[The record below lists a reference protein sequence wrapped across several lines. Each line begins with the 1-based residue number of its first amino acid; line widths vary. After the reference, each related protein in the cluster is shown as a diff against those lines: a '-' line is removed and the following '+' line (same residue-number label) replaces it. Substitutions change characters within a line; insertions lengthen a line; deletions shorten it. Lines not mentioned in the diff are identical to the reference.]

1 MDKTIHPNRN
11 YQDSVFSKLFSNEE
25 AALELYNALSG
36 TNYGPETKI
45 RITTLENVL
54 FLEKYNDLS
63 FTVEDRIIVM
73 AEHQSTISPN
83 IPLRL
88 LGYSTDTYT
97 KIIDTDR
104 LYSSTQIK
112 LPTPVFYVFYTGN
125 EPWNVKTLSLA
136 DSFIDPPPENSL
148 NLVVKLVNLRYNKDN
163 EILNRSKTLMGY
175 SKLVTYV
182 KEDLSEGKSLRDS
195 IRAAVQRCI
204 CEGHLVDFL
213 KKHGEEIEK
222 MKFYEFTL
230 EEYRDLIEKEAAEQ
244 GLAQGIEQGLA
255 QGIEQGLDE
264 GIKVFI
270 LDNRSEGVSDE
281 RILTKL
287 MNLFHLSEEKAL
299 EYLK

>member
-73 AEHQSTISPN
+73 AEHQSTINPN

-204 CEGHLVDFL
+204 CEGHLIDFL

-270 LDNRSEGVSDE
+270 LDNRTEGVSDE

>member
-1 MDKTIHPNRN
+1 M
-11 YQDSVFSKLFSNEE
+11 
-25 AALELYNALSG
+25 
-36 TNYGPETKI
+36 
-45 RITTLENVL
+45 L

-73 AEHQSTISPN
+73 AEHQSTINPN

>member
-1 MDKTIHPNRN
+1 
-11 YQDSVFSKLFSNEE
+11 
-25 AALELYNALSG
+25 
-36 TNYGPETKI
+36 
-45 RITTLENVL
+45 
-54 FLEKYNDLS
+54 
-63 FTVEDRIIVM
+63 M

-148 NLVVKLVNLRYNKDN
+148 NLVVKLINLRYNKDN

-182 KEDLSEGKSLRDS
+182 KEDLSEGKSLKDS

-244 GLAQGIEQGLA
+244 GLAQGIEQGL
-255 QGIEQGLDE
+255 DE

-270 LDNRSEGVSDE
+270 LDNRTEGVSDE

>member
-73 AEHQSTISPN
+73 AEHQSTINPN

-244 GLAQGIEQGLA
+244 GLAQGIEQGL
-255 QGIEQGLDE
+255 DE
-264 GIKVFI
+264 GIKIFI
-270 LDNRSEGVSDE
+270 LDNRTEGVSDE

>member
-73 AEHQSTISPN
+73 AEHQSTINPN

-270 LDNRSEGVSDE
+270 LDNRTEGVSDE

>member
-73 AEHQSTISPN
+73 AEHQSTINPN

-104 LYSSTQIK
+104 LYSSTQVK

-270 LDNRSEGVSDE
+270 LDNRTEGVSDE

>member
-73 AEHQSTISPN
+73 AEHQSTINPN

-182 KEDLSEGKSLRDS
+182 KEDLSEGKFLRDS

-244 GLAQGIEQGLA
+244 GLAQGIEQGL
-255 QGIEQGLDE
+255 DE
-264 GIKVFI
+264 GIKIFI
-270 LDNRSEGVSDE
+270 LDNRTEGVSDE

-299 EYLK
+299 E

>member
-73 AEHQSTISPN
+73 AEHQSTINPN

-104 LYSSTQIK
+104 LYSSTQVK

-264 GIKVFI
+264 GIKIFI

>member
-73 AEHQSTISPN
+73 AEHQSTINPN

-125 EPWNVKTLSLA
+125 EPWNIKTLSLA

-270 LDNRSEGVSDE
+270 LDNRTEGVSDE

>member
-73 AEHQSTISPN
+73 AEHQSTINPN

-182 KEDLSEGKSLRDS
+182 KEDLSEGKSLMDS
-195 IRAAVQRCI
+195 IRAAIQRCI
-204 CEGHLVDFL
+204 REGHLVDFL

-270 LDNRSEGVSDE
+270 LDNRTEGVSDE